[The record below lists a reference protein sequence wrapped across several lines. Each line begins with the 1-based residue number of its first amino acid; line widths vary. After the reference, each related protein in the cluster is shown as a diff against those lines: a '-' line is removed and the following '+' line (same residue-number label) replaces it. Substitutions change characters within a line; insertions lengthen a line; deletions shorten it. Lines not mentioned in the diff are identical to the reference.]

1 MGNMG
6 YGDARG
12 LTAIGDAV
20 NTASRLE
27 SATKEQNCILCVSA
41 ETVAQANMAAPD
53 ETKKR
58 IAVRGKK
65 DKLDI
70 HALMDVEG
78 LEHIKEEATA

>member
-1 MGNMG
+1 M
-6 YGDARG
+6 
-12 LTAIGDAV
+12 
-20 NTASRLE
+20 S
-27 SATKEQNCILCVSA
+27 
-41 ETVAQANMAAPD
+41 APD

-78 LEHIKEEATA
+78 LEQIKEKALA

>member
-1 MGNMG
+1 MG

-70 HALMDVEG
+70 HALMDTEG
-78 LEHIKEEATA
+78 LEQIKEEATA